1 MSTTVPS
8 TWQLDT
14 VHSSAS
20 FAVKHMVVST
30 FRAKF
35 DEIDATLD
43 LSGDEPRLTGRVPVA
58 SIEVKDE
65 NLYGHIQ
72 SEEFFDAANH
82 PDITFVSTAVRRGAG
97 DEVTVEGDLTIK
109 GITHRVT
116 GTGTLTEPTED
127 AFGATR
133 VGVELETVVDR
144 TQFGLNWN
152 QPLPKGGFAVA
163 NDVKLHIHLE
173 FVQA

>member
-35 DEIDATLD
+35 DDVAATLD
-43 LSGDEPRLTGRVPVA
+43 LSGDEPKLTGTVAVA
-58 SIEVKDE
+58 SIDVKDD
-65 NLYGHIQ
+65 NLRGHLQ
-72 SEEFFDAANH
+72 SAEFFDAENT
-82 PDITFVSTAVRRGAG
+82 PEITFVSTSVTRGSG

-109 GITHRVT
+109 GTTKPVTAT
-116 GTGTLTEPTED
+116 GTITAPTED
-127 AFGATR
+127 AFGNTR

-163 NDVKLHIHLE
+163 DDVKLHVHLE
-173 FVQA
+173 FVGA